1 MRLGNLAV
9 ASFDDKLAPVMEAI
23 VSPRPVDAADFEL
36 SADAS
41 RIHPDEVPGLT
52 GLRFLAAFSVLFAHG
67 VAVLLRGHDNPG
79 SVAYWCTQASG
90 FGMTLFFVLSGF
102 VIHYNYANSVTAG
115 RLRGIAAYL
124 WARFARLYP
133 LYLLTLVGYVLV
145 SRRHFDFWFGDP
157 APFRDVLHAL
167 PYFLVSLQSWFYVP
181 IGDTSLIYAVGG
193 STSVTW
199 SISTEWFFYFTFPLV
214 AWLVL
219 RSRSP
224 RGTAALILAWC
235 VLWIALTTNL
245 FDRAAGINAWAV
257 EHYGSVAEMR
267 QPRDDF
273 AAQDSYVFWLL
284 SFSPYFRMGEFVLG
298 SLIAQL
304 YMQLRD
310 RKAGTLENALGTAA
324 FVAAFISVFVIGYF
338 EFSPDVGTNVFRKM
352 YMNFAL
358 APSAAILVF
367 CAARYRNVLSRLL
380 TSRPAL
386 LLGDAS
392 YSIYLTHFLV
402 LMVDFKLFGA
412 PGQRGN
418 AFNVAVLGAT
428 IVATLLL
435 SIALYAYYEVPAR
448 KWLRQMWRD
457 RV

>member
-1 MRLGNLAV
+1 
-9 ASFDDKLAPVMEAI
+9 MEALAT
-23 VSPRPVDAADFEL
+23 PRPAPAASL
-36 SADAS
+36 LRPTATTK
-41 RIHPDEVPGLT
+41 IHPDEVPGLT

-67 VAVLLRGHDNPG
+67 TGVLLQGHDYPG

-102 VIHYNYANSVTAG
+102 VIHYNYAALVTAG
-115 RLRGIAAYL
+115 RLRGTAAYL

-133 LYLLTLVGYVLV
+133 LYLLTLLGYVLI

-157 APFRDVLHAL
+157 APFREVLRAL
-167 PYFLVSLQSWFYVP
+167 PYFLFSLQSWFYVP
-181 IGDTSLIYAVGG
+181 IGDTSLVYAVGG

-224 RGTAALILAWC
+224 RGTVALVLAWC
-235 VLWIALTTNL
+235 ALWIALTTSL
-245 FDRAAGINAWAV
+245 FDRAADINAWAV
-257 EHYGSVAEMR
+257 ERYGSVAEML
-267 QPRDDF
+267 QPRDEF
-273 AAQDSYVFWLL
+273 AAQDSYGCWLL

-310 RKAGTLENALGTAA
+310 RTAGALENALGTAV
-324 FVAAFISVFVIGYF
+324 FVAAFVSVFVIGYF

-358 APSAAILVF
+358 APSAALLIF
-367 CAARYRNVLSRLL
+367 CAARYRNALSRLL

-402 LMVDFKLFGA
+402 LMVDFKLFGPPA
-412 PGQRGN
+412 QSGT
-418 AFNVAVLGAT
+418 AFNILVLGAT

-435 SIALYAYYEVPAR
+435 SVGLYTYYEAPAR
-448 KWLRQMWRD
+448 RWLRQMWRD
-457 RV
+457 RA

>member
-1 MRLGNLAV
+1 MEVLAT
-9 ASFDDKLAPVMEAI
+9 
-23 VSPRPVDAADFEL
+23 PRPAPAANL
-36 SADAS
+36 LRPAAMSK
-41 RIHPDEVPGLT
+41 IHPDEVPGLT

-67 VAVLLRGHDNPG
+67 TGVLLQGHDYPG

-102 VIHYNYANSVTAG
+102 VIHYNYAVLVTGG

-133 LYLLTLVGYVLV
+133 LYLLTLLGYVLI
-145 SRRHFDFWFGDP
+145 SRKHFDFWFGDP
-157 APFRDVLHAL
+157 APFRDVLRAL
-167 PYFLVSLQSWFYVP
+167 PYFLFSLQSWFYVP
-181 IGDTSLIYAVGG
+181 IGDTTLVYAVGG
-193 STSVTW
+193 ATSVTW

-214 AWLVL
+214 ALLVL

-224 RGTAALILAWC
+224 RRTIVLVLAWC
-235 VLWIALTTNL
+235 ALWIALTTSL
-245 FDRAAGINAWAV
+245 FDRASDINAWAL
-257 EHYGSVAEMR
+257 ERYGPIAEMR
-267 QPRDDF
+267 QPRDEF

-304 YMQLRD
+304 YLQLRD
-310 RKAGTLENALGTAA
+310 RKVGTLENTIGTAA
-324 FVAAFISVFVIGYF
+324 FIAAVISVFIIGYF
-338 EFSPDVGTNVFRKM
+338 EFGPEVGTNIFRKM

-358 APSAAILVF
+358 APSAALLIF
-367 CAARYRNVLSRLL
+367 CAARYRNMASRLL

-402 LMVDFKLFGA
+402 LMVDFKLFGPPA
-412 PGQRGN
+412 QSGTF
-418 AFNVAVLGAT
+418 FNILVLGVT

-435 SIALYAYYEVPAR
+435 SIGLYTYYEAPAR
-448 KWLRQMWRD
+448 RWLRQMWRD
-457 RV
+457 RA